1 MKNIFATVI
10 FMVVALMLGASVP
23 GVDRNMALSRKSK
36 ISNLT
41 YTVSFNVPETVKA
54 DVCGKTVIG
63 FDYKPSAG
71 DTLEIDFRGDAG
83 QFHGVKVNGKKYAI
97 DFRNEH
103 IHVADRDLRQGH
115 NDIEIDFIAGDRS
128 LNRRDD
134 FMYTLFVPDRA
145 RTTFPVFDQPDMKAS
160 YSLTLDLPA
169 EWKAVSNS
177 PVVSEKQNGNRKTI
191 VFAPTEQLSS
201 YLFSFAA
208 GKFEYVT
215 ATRGGRT
222 IGAYY
227 RETDP
232 VKVAQLPDIF
242 DDVFKSLEWLEDF
255 TSVPYPFAK
264 YDLVILPGFQFGG
277 MEHTGAT
284 FYNDNTLFLPA
295 NPTPDER
302 MHRSQLIAH
311 ETSHMWF
318 GDYVTMEWFNDV
330 WTKEVFANY
339 FGANITRDLL
349 PRYDHDLEWM
359 RNYAAAALSEDRSEG
374 GTTIRQNLDNLN
386 NAGLIYNNIIYNK
399 APVMLAK
406 IVELTGKDAFREGIR
421 EYVRTYAYGNAT
433 WDDLVEILQRHTDAD
448 VKGFSR
454 VWVYEKGMPH
464 VGFAVNDG
472 VLTVTQTDPRGKGNL
487 WPQQFAVTVI
497 GADGT
502 ETVNV
507 RLDGEKRVI
516 KYPVHAGAD
525 ATILPNSDG
534 RGYGL
539 FTLEPDVLE
548 KNMAMM
554 ADSATVASLPVI
566 TRLATMMNLNENYLA
581 GNIPADRWLGCL
593 KSAIAAEPDELSS
606 NTLIGYMAAPML
618 DIVNHENVD
627 RLLLD
632 IAKTHPHQS
641 TRTNALRLLIS
652 YAQLPEAVDYLEKFW
667 RGQTSSLLN
676 ERDYMN
682 LSYTLAML
690 CPERSAEILAEQRS
704 RLTNPDRQ
712 REFDFVSKA
721 VAPTAGEREA
731 MFGSL
736 LMAENRTVEPW
747 ARTALK
753 LLNHPVRREEA
764 VAYIYPALS
773 VLPEVQRTGDI
784 FFPAN
789 WCKALLSDHRGDK
802 SKAEVYRFLD
812 DNPGLKPLLKNKILN
827 ALR

>member
-1 MKNIFATVI
+1 MKNIITTVI
-10 FMVVALMLGASVP
+10 LGITTFMLGASVP
-23 GVDRNMALSRKSK
+23 GVDRDMAFSRKNK
-36 ISNLT
+36 IRNLT
-41 YTVSFNVPETVKA
+41 YAVSFSIPETVNAEVK
-54 DVCGKTVIG
+54 GKTVIG
-63 FDYKPSAG
+63 FDYEPVAG
-71 DTLEIDFRGDAG
+71 DTLEIDFRGESSMLHKL
-83 QFHGVKVNGKKYAI
+83 QVNKEISTI

-103 IHVADRDLRQGH
+103 IHVADGSLRKGH
-115 NDIEIDFIAGDRS
+115 NEIAVDFTAGNRS

-160 YSLTLDLPA
+160 YSLTLELPA
-169 EWKAVSNS
+169 EWKAVANS
-177 PVVSEKQNGNRKTI
+177 PVAVEKQDGARKRIT
-191 VFAPTEQLSS
+191 FAPTEQLSS
-201 YLFSFAA
+201 YLFAFAA

-215 ATRGGRT
+215 ATRGDRT

-232 VKVAQLPDIF
+232 VKIAQLPDIF
-242 DDVFKSLEWLEDF
+242 DDVFNSLEWLEDF

-295 NPTPDER
+295 HPTPDER
-302 MHRSQLIAH
+302 LHRSQLIAH
-311 ETSHMWF
+311 ETAHMWF

-349 PRYDHDLEWM
+349 PQFDHDLEWI

-374 GTTIRQNLDNLN
+374 GTSIRQNLDNLN
-386 NAGLIYNNIIYNK
+386 DAGLIYNNIIYNK
-399 APVMLAK
+399 APVMLTK
-406 IVELTGKDAFREGIR
+406 IVELMGKDRFREGIR

-433 WDDLVEILQRHTDAD
+433 WNDLVEILQRHTEAD

-464 VGFAVNDG
+464 VGLAVSDG
-472 VLTVTQTDPRGKGNL
+472 VLTVSQTDPRGRGNL
-487 WPQQFAVTVI
+487 WPQQFAVMVI
-497 GADGT
+497 GTNGS

-507 RLDGEKRVI
+507 KLNGDSQEV
-516 KYPVHAGAD
+516 KYPVKTTGAV
-525 ATILPNSDG
+525 TVLPNSDG

-539 FTLEPDVLE
+539 FTLEPVMLE
-548 KNMAMM
+548 KNMKMM
-554 ADSATVASLPVI
+554 ADSASIASLPVI

-581 GNIPADRWLGCL
+581 GNISAEKWIDCL
-593 KSAIAAEPDELSS
+593 ASAIAAEPDELSS
-606 NTLIGYMAAPML
+606 NTLVGYLSVPML
-618 DIVNHENVD
+618 DIVNHEDVD
-627 RLLLD
+627 RLLLE
-632 IAKTHPHQS
+632 IAGTHQYQS
-641 TRTNALRLLIS
+641 TRTTALRLLIS
-652 YAQLPEAVDYLEKFW
+652 YAQLPEAVAYLEKVW
-667 RGQTSSLLN
+667 QEQTSPLLN

-690 CPERSAEILAEQRS
+690 CPERSEEILLGQRI

-721 VAPTAGEREA
+721 VAPTASEREA
-731 MFGSL
+731 MFKSL

-747 ARTALK
+747 ARTALR
-753 LLNHPVRREEA
+753 LLNHPVRHGEA
-764 VAYIYPALS
+764 EAYIYPALS
-773 VLPEVQRTGDI
+773 ALPEVQRTGDI

-789 WCKALLSDHRGDK
+789 WCKALLTDHRGDK